1 MLFETKKIPRIRA
14 RSTLPHSA
22 HWEVLSFF
30 LSQKAYFN
38 RKNFVE
44 HNGEITNRKPYQK
57 SPMSKQSKKKKEKID
72 KKIFVMTEEEGM
84 QNVVKSFLNEH
95 SHFYAPFRNLCLRIR
110 ILLQKGFCL
119 IVPLNSFT
127 KRTPILHSYLMPK
140 FMRHIS
146 TCSFVYKNNLT
157 L

>member
-1 MLFETKKIPRIRA
+1 MDIGHDSQIPRIRA

-22 HWEVLSFF
+22 QWEVLSFF

-57 SPMSKQSKKKKEKID
+57 SPMSKQSKKKEKID
-72 KKIFVMTEEEGM
+72 KKKFVMTEEEGM

-95 SHFYAPFRNLCLRIR
+95 SHFYAP
-110 ILLQKGFCL
+110 LQ
-119 IVPLNSFT
+119 
-127 KRTPILHSYLMPK
+127 
-140 FMRHIS
+140 
-146 TCSFVYKNNLT
+146 FVICA
-157 L
+157 